1 MFRIFIYYFALV
13 LALILLVFEVERT
26 KTPLFLGYQ
35 LFRQNGE
42 GIGDGQFMVPMYQKL
57 SKKLLTYITSLS
69 IFHTYTA
76 ISPENTKK
84 QNPLALCVKKC
95 CVPRW
100 QVAPSTLTCEGSP
113 GGNSLAV
120 L

>member
-1 MFRIFIYYFALV
+1 MDNLWC
-13 LALILLVFEVERT
+13 LCT
-26 KTPLFLGYQ
+26 K
-35 LFRQNGE
+35 
-42 GIGDGQFMVPMYQKL
+42 KL
-57 SKKLLTYITSLS
+57 SKKLFLYHQFEYLS
-69 IFHTYTA
+69 YVYSDFARKYKK
-76 ISPENTKK
+76 TK
-84 QNPLALCVKKC
+84 PLARVKKC